1 MKKMSLVDK
10 HALYLEHLNNP
21 TTSYSNLAIW
31 AAHEFNLATTPSIS
45 TIGNTLK
52 HHATQCDRA
61 DSKDRTNNRRSSLPD
76 VEEALVAW
84 VLRCEELGVCLT
96 GELIRKQALAFCA
109 TMEVP
114 ADQRHSFS
122 KGWLYKFQ
130 RKHGLT
136 SKLQHGEA
144 GSTPPETVEA
154 GRAEMQTITTGYEPA
169 DIYNMD
175 ETLLSSS
182 DVYSDLSRLVG
193 VDVLVIVA
201 KHLARWPRSLVL
213 LCFHGGMLFVVHDA
227 VQHWNVLD
235 MERRR
240 RRRRHQ
246 QGHVP
251 RHQINI
257 NAPAKVL
264 HGGRRLARPCRSFH
278 LHHIFPKCTEIFAPT
293 AMKRHLLWLH
303 DTAVDSAVSVV

>member
-1 MKKMSLVDK
+1 
-10 HALYLEHLNNP
+10 HLNNP

-31 AAHEFNLATTPSIS
+31 AAHEFNLATTPSKS

-130 RKHGLT
+130 RMLPPNTTAYLQPQDAGFIASFKAKVKQRQLQNALDQIDAVMSGRQDRLYEVPLVEAMGWAQDAWRSIEQSTVRNCWRRTGILT
-136 SKLQHGEA
+136 SDSE
-144 GSTPPETVEA
+144 
-154 GRAEMQTITTGYEPA
+154 
-169 DIYNMD
+169 
-175 ETLLSSS
+175 SSS
-182 DVYSDLSRLVG
+182 
-193 VDVLVIVA
+193 A
-201 KHLARWPRSLVL
+201 
-213 LCFHGGMLFVVHDA
+213 
-227 VQHWNVLD
+227 
-235 MERRR
+235 
-240 RRRRHQ
+240 
-246 QGHVP
+246 
-251 RHQINI
+251 
-257 NAPAKVL
+257 
-264 HGGRRLARPCRSFH
+264 
-278 LHHIFPKCTEIFAPT
+278 
-293 AMKRHLLWLH
+293 
-303 DTAVDSAVSVV
+303 

>member
-1 MKKMSLVDK
+1 MTSFTKMKKKMSLVDK

-31 AAHEFNLATTPSIS
+31 AAHEFNLATTPSKS

-175 ETLLSSS
+175 ETSFFYCLSPHRSITRNRVPVKQRQLQNALDQIDAVMSGRQDRLYEVPLVEAMGWAQDAWRSIEQSTVRNCWRRTGILTSDSESSS
-182 DVYSDLSRLVG
+182 
-193 VDVLVIVA
+193 A
-201 KHLARWPRSLVL
+201 
-213 LCFHGGMLFVVHDA
+213 
-227 VQHWNVLD
+227 
-235 MERRR
+235 
-240 RRRRHQ
+240 
-246 QGHVP
+246 
-251 RHQINI
+251 
-257 NAPAKVL
+257 
-264 HGGRRLARPCRSFH
+264 
-278 LHHIFPKCTEIFAPT
+278 
-293 AMKRHLLWLH
+293 
-303 DTAVDSAVSVV
+303 